1 MEHQNKWVHENN
13 SLVKIYTFNDFIE
26 AINFVNKIVPLAEKM
41 NHHPDIEIF
50 SYNKVKV
57 KLSTH
62 EQGGKITQKDIK
74 LSLEIEKIN

>member
-1 MEHQNKWVHENN
+1 MEQQNKWIQEDN
-13 SLVKIYTFNDFIE
+13 SLVKIYTFNNFIE
-26 AINFVNKIVPLAEKM
+26 AVDFVNKIVPLAEKM

-62 EQGGKITQKDIK
+62 DQGGKITQKDIK